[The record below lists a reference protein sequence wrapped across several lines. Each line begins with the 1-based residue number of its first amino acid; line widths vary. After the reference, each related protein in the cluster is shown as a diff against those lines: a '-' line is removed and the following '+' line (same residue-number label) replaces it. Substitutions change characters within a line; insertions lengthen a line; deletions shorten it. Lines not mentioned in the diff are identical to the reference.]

1 MVVLPRRP
9 SSGLDGEGE
18 SLPGYEEGV
27 ELRNLIT
34 SLDVA
39 KRGPVLVLHVAARAQ
54 EICRAFGT
62 PILIA
67 AARVKDIVKA
77 YYAPGAPDA
86 VYQGAAKVNCRETA
100 ETMYRRKPQVE
111 RL

>member
-1 MVVLPRRP
+1 M
-9 SSGLDGEGE
+9 
-18 SLPGYEEGV
+18 
-27 ELRNLIT
+27 
-34 SLDVA
+34 
-39 KRGPVLVLHVAARAQ
+39 VLHVAARAQ
-54 EICRAFGT
+54 EICRALGA

-111 RL
+111 RLWKVDGGRMGGERTFPSTFAPI